1 MEFKT
6 ENKQLVSIAACLQGM
21 KNDVYVCEDIL
32 SEDLRKYIVWAVK
45 DHLLAKKIIVLF
57 ENEGKPQISEIFSDH
72 GMYCAAFLYQEERS
86 FTQYFKIEADSFE
99 RAKELCRQAVF
110 ECMSSEFSIAFLYLI
125 LNQDGLNIGQN
136 KRVYL
141 TFRLDL
147 KNLEDKKEADAVRL
161 CAQMLQKTLEE
172 AGYTNW
178 SGYKLLQMKN
188 RRQQYSSFIELYQ
201 DIACGERLH
210 NVQRRF
216 WKQKLFLKGKLC
228 LLVKIIKILCIFIG
242 AAALCIFIANLFLG
256 ENIFLRLFVNSF
268 EKIGT
273 ESLLQ

>member
-1 MEFKT
+1 MRFKT
-6 ENKQLVSIAACLQGM
+6 ENKELVSIAACIQGM

-57 ENEGKPQISEIFSDH
+57 ENEGRPEALEIFSSQ
-72 GMYCAAFLYQEERS
+72 GMYCAAFPYQEERS
-86 FTQYFKIEADSFE
+86 FTQHFRAEADSFE
-99 RAKELCRQAVF
+99 MAKELCRQAVF
-110 ECMSSEFSIAFLYLI
+110 ECMSSEFSVSFLYLI

-147 KNLEDKKEADAVRL
+147 KNLENKKEADAAKL
-161 CAQMLQKTLEE
+161 CAQILQKTLEE

-188 RRQQYSSFIELYQ
+188 HRQQYSSFIELYQ
-201 DIACGERLH
+201 DITGGEKLH
-210 NVQRRF
+210 STRRRF
-216 WKQKLFLKGKLC
+216 WKQRLFLKGKLC
-228 LLVKIIKILCIFIG
+228 LLLKILKILCILIG
-242 AAALCIFIANLFLG
+242 AVAFCVFIANLFLG
-256 ENIFLRLFVNSF
+256 ENIFLRLFINSF